1 MTCKVREN
9 CQQHVYKR
17 EQCWACEDY
26 QLYQP
31 VDRRIKSP
39 RQERVKD
46 ERRRKKIDKKYSE
59 ASKRGKKSKR
69 KGYSGENEVERTLQ
83 KYGIDAKR
91 VPLSGALKSEKY
103 GADVELPDGGKI
115 EVKRFKS
122 GLKKVYDALQQDDYT
137 DYLFARADRQE
148 WVVCMHLGQF
158 VDLWKEARNEG
169 D

>member
-1 MTCKVREN
+1 MTCPVERN
-9 CQQHVYKR
+9 CKNYIYRRDK
-17 EQCWACEDY
+17 CWACVDFGDY
-26 QLYQP
+26 LP
-31 VDRRIKSP
+31 EDRRILSP
-39 RQERVKD
+39 RQVEQKRERK
-46 ERRRKKIDKKYSE
+46 ERKKEMKYSE

-122 GLKKVYDALQQDDYT
+122 GLKKVYDALNQDDYT

-148 WVVCMHLGQF
+148 WVVCMDLGQF
-158 VDLWKEARNEG
+158 VDLWKEANDNE
-169 D
+169 